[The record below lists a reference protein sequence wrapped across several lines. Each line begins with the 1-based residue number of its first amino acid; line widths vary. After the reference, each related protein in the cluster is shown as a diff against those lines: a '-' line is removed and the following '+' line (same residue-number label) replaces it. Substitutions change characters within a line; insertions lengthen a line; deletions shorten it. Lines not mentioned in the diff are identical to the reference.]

1 MEFQRFNLALISG
14 INFISALLQASVGFG
29 YAILAMALMPLVLPM
44 RLCSAISAVTVVI
57 IAIQMV
63 IMLRKHLNLRLIFIP
78 VLFCML
84 TTNLG
89 LYILMNYPEEILR
102 IILAIFLVFL
112 TIFFATTQKKK
123 SLKIKKTLL
132 SSILFGLLTGI
143 STGMFNIVGPFL
155 MVYYLNI
162 CDDHLSFKANIEF
175 SFLIAGI
182 YSTILHIIYGNIDLE
197 VAPYIVGSAIAVIL
211 AGFVG
216 IRLFR
221 KLNRGM
227 VTRVIYIAL
236 PIMALLLIKD
246 IR

>member
-1 MEFQRFNLALISG
+1 LEFQLFNLALISG

-123 SLKIKKTLL
+123 SLKIKDKSI
-132 SSILFGLLTGI
+132 SSVI
-143 STGMFNIVGPFL
+143 SCICQGPQ
-155 MVYYLNI
+155 
-162 CDDHLSFKANIEF
+162 
-175 SFLIAGI
+175 
-182 YSTILHIIYGNIDLE
+182 
-197 VAPYIVGSAIAVIL
+197 
-211 AGFVG
+211 
-216 IRLFR
+216 
-221 KLNRGM
+221 
-227 VTRVIYIAL
+227 
-236 PIMALLLIKD
+236 
-246 IR
+246 